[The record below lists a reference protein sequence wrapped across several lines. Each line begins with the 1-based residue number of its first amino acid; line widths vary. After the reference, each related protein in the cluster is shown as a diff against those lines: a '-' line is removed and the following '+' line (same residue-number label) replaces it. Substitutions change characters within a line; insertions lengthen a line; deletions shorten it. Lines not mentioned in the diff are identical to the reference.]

1 MCSQTVNSSKLLSKE
16 TEMYTTQ
23 DGKNIEILANHVR
36 SGRKFS
42 GVCVSACLSYFG
54 VTPNMYTK
62 TQNLG
67 VASSITVGRILR
79 RFGWNFRSRKSIVKK
94 PFKGATT
101 MGCSWT
107 TMIKALKKFNKSSKA
122 DPIGTVYYVVMHSKD
137 GGHGMLIGRDGTILC
152 DTANYHIRKG
162 IRKSVSSVHAILP
175 KC

>member
-1 MCSQTVNSSKLLSKE
+1 MCKTVETKKLLSKE
-16 TEMYTTQ
+16 TKMWKTQ
-23 DGKNIEILANHVR
+23 NGKIVEILSNHCQN
-36 SGRKFS
+36 GLKFN
-42 GVCVSACLSYFG
+42 GICVSACLSYFG

-62 TQNLG
+62 TQQLG
-67 VASSITVGRILR
+67 VSSSVIVGRILR

-107 TMIKALKKFNKSSKA
+107 TMLKALKKFNKSSKK
-122 DPIGTVYYVVMHSKD
+122 DPIGAVYYVVMHSKE
-137 GGHGMLIGRDGTILC
+137 GGHGLLIGRDGTILC
-152 DTANYHIRKG
+152 DTDNYHVRKG